1 MLVRTARLRPPSVA
15 SASGTGDS
23 SLGEGAISVL
33 PDAQMLLKIFLQIFP
48 LWSRVTRTIGELNGS
63 QSVVL
68 EPSPSVSCG
77 NLLEMKI
84 WALSGLQYPKL

>member
-1 MLVRTARLRPPSVA
+1 MQCWKQEALIFMGVIGQFTV
-15 SASGTGDS
+15 
-23 SLGEGAISVL
+23 V
-33 PDAQMLLKIFLQIFP
+33 KIFLQIFP